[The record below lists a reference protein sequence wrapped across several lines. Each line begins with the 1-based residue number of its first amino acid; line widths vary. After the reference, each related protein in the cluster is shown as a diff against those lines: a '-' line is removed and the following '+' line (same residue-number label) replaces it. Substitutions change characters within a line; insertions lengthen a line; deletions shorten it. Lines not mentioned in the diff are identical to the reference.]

1 MALAWKVYDCI
12 IKYTVYACV
21 SSACAQYMCGTMHK
35 SILDTAQT
43 LLKLMTALYT
53 NLRTSSRLGKQE
65 FQDLVYINKEV

>member
-1 MALAWKVYDCI
+1 M
-12 IKYTVYACV
+12 

-35 SILDTAQT
+35 SSLDTAQT

-65 FQDLVYINKEV
+65 SQVYNNKEVCNTVYTAVPNSIQVEL